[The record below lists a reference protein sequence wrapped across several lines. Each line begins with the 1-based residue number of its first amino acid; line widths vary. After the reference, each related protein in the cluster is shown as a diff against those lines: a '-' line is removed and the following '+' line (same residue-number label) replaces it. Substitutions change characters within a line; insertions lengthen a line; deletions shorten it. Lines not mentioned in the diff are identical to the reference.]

1 MCIHVYAFVCICM
14 LAAVLM
20 VTVMQTKPKEPHTP
34 PALEAESNSNDES
47 KEDNQVSIPV
57 CGGMHLDA

>member
-1 MCIHVYAFVCICM
+1 M

-20 VTVMQTKPKEPHTP
+20 LIAMSHLQDEDKPPSP
-34 PALEAESNSNDES
+34 PAPAQDAASNSNDDS
-47 KEDNQVSIPV
+47 KEDNEVSIPV

>member
-1 MCIHVYAFVCICM
+1 M

-20 VTVMQTKPKEPHTP
+20 MPVMQTDWKGPVTP
-34 PALEAESNSNDES
+34 PAPDAESNSNDES

>member
-1 MCIHVYAFVCICM
+1 M

-20 VTVMQTKPKEPHTP
+20 VTVMQTDSKVAFVVADDAITSH
-34 PALEAESNSNDES
+34 DES
-47 KEDNQVSIPV
+47 DEESEVSIAV